1 MRCSRR
7 PAKQQ
12 VQTDLDKDTGLIH
25 LVETTAANVRDLK
38 PASELLHGEEQ
49 VAYDDADYQG
59 ID

>member
-1 MRCSRR
+1 M
-7 PAKQQ
+7 
-12 VQTDLDKDTGLIH
+12 DKDTGLIH